1 MLRIMKNKMLSYRGA
16 LRVLSHAVAES
27 PETCAALV
35 DAGGLKVLFPAF
47 MGLGKLTVLGVKK
60 NKTSSEK
67 TVNAIGN
74 DEEILAVSLV
84 TNLVVQLSVKKQ
96 KQAEGDAEAG
106 STVDFEHLI
115 PLKRVMRKF
124 RDHNFEKADRLVEL
138 HEKYFARVVAAEQAH
153 LSSRG
158 RDDAMM
164 DEDEDSVLL
173 DMRRQDAGLDTLQGV
188 ALTLSSLCA
197 LSPALRQYIVDKL
210 EEQEDENAATQVVQV
225 LEGLAED
232 EAEEGGVSGRAY
244 GLFQAMK
251 MCIEEAAVG
260 AVQ

>member
-1 MLRIMKNKMLSYRGA
+1 
-16 LRVLSHAVAES
+16 
-27 PETCAALV
+27 
-35 DAGGLKVLFPAF
+35 
-47 MGLGKLTVLGVKK
+47 
-60 NKTSSEK
+60 
-67 TVNAIGN
+67 
-74 DEEILAVSLV
+74 
-84 TNLVVQLSVKKQ
+84 
-96 KQAEGDAEAG
+96 
-106 STVDFEHLI
+106 
-115 PLKRVMRKF
+115 
-124 RDHNFEKADRLVEL
+124 
-138 HEKYFARVVAAEQAH
+138 
-153 LSSRG
+153 
-158 RDDAMM
+158 MM